1 MEYEV
6 IRNFLS
12 EYTVEITGLSLVLAI
27 VPLVRTWLLNFSPQI
42 GYVDVGVVS
51 SSISKYV
58 ENDFFMSYKGKKTSQ
73 IKVQFFTIFNNK
85 KVALLKEDLRE
96 SPFVIYVENGF
107 LDVEIIGHLKNE
119 GDIQLKKISDQKY
132 FIEFKYINPKDAF
145 TVRVV
150 YNKKEP
156 ILCLK
161 AINLDK
167 FEHRVNLLTDKYSRY
182 SWTFEMCMLFL
193 CTITTNQLSHYE
205 EFNKFS
211 FNSFWNNEDT
221 ALILEYM
228 RFLCGGLFGLSMI
241 SIIIYGFLKGAPH
254 WVWKFFKKTLKP
266 TSIPLI
272 QESKYHD
279 DL

>member
-27 VPLVRTWLLNFSPQI
+27 VPLVRMWLLNFSPQI
-42 GYVDVGVVS
+42 SYVDVGVVS

-85 KVALLKEDLRE
+85 KAALLEEDLRE
-96 SPFVIYVENGF
+96 GPFVIYVENGF

-119 GDIQLKKISDQKY
+119 GDIQLRKISDQKY
-132 FIEFKYINPKDAF
+132 FIKFKYINPKDAF

-156 ILCLK
+156 ILYLK

-182 SWTFEMCMLFL
+182 SRIFEMCMLFL
-193 CTITTNQLSHYE
+193 CAVITNQLSQYE

-221 ALILEYM
+221 ALILEYI
-228 RFLCGGLFGLSMI
+228 RFLCGSLFGLSMI
-241 SIIIYGFLKGAPH
+241 SIFIYGFLKGAPH

-266 TSIPLI
+266 TAIPLI
-272 QESKYHD
+272 QESRYHD